1 MKHTSQSFVI
11 AALVYSALLG
21 ALFFSWQDLQQ
32 PTDKENN
39 KALPISL
46 KMFQI
51 SEPQTPV
58 QQEPQQT
65 KIKPSLSEPEPVEPV
80 VEKQPVEKKVEK
92 TIEKA
97 TDKPQEKPV
106 SEPHSKPQPKA
117 KKPEK
122 TPLKKAQA
130 IKKEEI
136 KPRVEAVKA
145 NKTEQKPKEKP
156 PTITEK
162 NFQPDDTPLTEIK
175 PTVVDTTPVK
185 RLTANQIEQAEQRYL
200 LELRQQIV
208 RFAEDTYPRL
218 ARRRHWQGQVLLE
231 IVIQP
236 NGTID
241 SVKILKDSKYNL
253 LDQAAL
259 EIFTLRMK
267 NQFKPFPDEIQRSNW
282 TIKVPVNYRLY

>member
-1 MKHTSQSFVI
+1 MKHTSLSFVI

-21 ALFFSWQDLQQ
+21 ALFFGWQDPQQ
-32 PTDKENN
+32 SAAQESR

-51 SEPQTPV
+51 SAPQTPE
-58 QQEPQQT
+58 QQEPQQAE
-65 KIKPSLSEPEPVEPV
+65 IKPPVSEPEPVEPV
-80 VEKQPVEKKVEK
+80 VEKQPIEKRIEK
-92 TIEKA
+92 TKEK
-97 TDKPQEKPV
+97 TTN
-106 SEPHSKPQPKA
+106 KPQPTA
-117 KKPEK
+117 QKPEK

-130 IKKEEI
+130 IKEES
-136 KPRVEAVKA
+136 KPLVEAVKA
-145 NKTEQKPKEKP
+145 NKTQPKEEKIVEQKPEEKP

-162 NFQPDDTPLTEIK
+162 HFQPDDTPLTEIK

-185 RLTANQIEQAEQRYL
+185 RLTTNQIEQAEQRYL

-236 NGTID
+236 NGAID
-241 SVKILKDSKYNL
+241 SVKILKDSKHHL

-259 EIFTLRMK
+259 EIFTLRMQ
-267 NQFKPFPDEIQRSNW
+267 NQFKPFPEEIQRSNW